1 LLLQDNEYGK
11 LYLFI
16 ISGVYN
22 LVSMV
27 KFLSLPLPDTHKNK
41 GMKQLLLTLT
51 VVGWC
56 MSTALMAQSYR
67 KNTSPEYIDQYKDLA
82 IKEMKRVGIPASIT
96 MAQGILESGN
106 GNSTLARKSNNHF
119 GIKCHSDWKG
129 KRVYHDDDAKGE
141 CFRKYKTVYESYIDH
156 SQFLVEKK
164 RYASLFELK
173 ITDYKGWA
181 KGLKK
186 AGYATDPKY
195 AHRLIDIIEKNKL
208 YLLDENKYWKKPSSV
223 TTGDDNFEITTYNTH
238 VVNFNNG
245 VKYIR
250 VEEGDTFE
258 SISEEFGLRPWE
270 LFHYN
275 DLPKSADMQEYKYI
289 YIQGKKGKAHRKHEY
304 HVVKEGEDL
313 HYISHKYGVKMT
325 KLRKFNR
332 LGERGKVKA
341 GDKLNLRRKKK

>member
-1 LLLQDNEYGK
+1 MRINVVGK
-11 LYLFI
+11 AY
-16 ISGVYN
+16 
-22 LVSMV
+22 
-27 KFLSLPLPDTHKNK
+27 FLSLPVVFRRFKKNR
-41 GMKQLLLTLT
+41 MKQFASIFILVLS
-51 VVGWC
+51 VVF
-56 MSTALMAQSYR
+56 SAANAQSYK
-67 KNTSPEYIDQYKDLA
+67 KNSTPDYIDLYKDLA

-156 SQFLVEKK
+156 SEFLTTKQ

-195 AHRLIDIIEKNKL
+195 AHHLIDIIEKYKL
-208 YLLDENKYWKKPSSV
+208 YLLDENKYWKKPSSSSK
-223 TTGDDNFEITTYNTH
+223 GNDDFEITPYITH
-238 VVNFNNG
+238 VVDYNNR

-250 VEEGDTFE
+250 VEEGDSFE
-258 SISEEFGLRPWE
+258 TVSQEFGLRAWE
-270 LFHYN
+270 LYHYN
-275 DLPKSADMQEYKYI
+275 DLPKSANIQDYKYI
-289 YIQGKKGKAHRKHEY
+289 YIQGKKGKAHKSHSY
-304 HVVKEGEDL
+304 HVVKNGETL
-313 HYISHKYGVKMT
+313 HYISQKYGIKMS
-325 KLRKFNR
+325 KLLKFNG
-332 LGERGKVKA
+332 LKEGAKVKA
-341 GDKLNLRRKKK
+341 GDKLNLRKKKK